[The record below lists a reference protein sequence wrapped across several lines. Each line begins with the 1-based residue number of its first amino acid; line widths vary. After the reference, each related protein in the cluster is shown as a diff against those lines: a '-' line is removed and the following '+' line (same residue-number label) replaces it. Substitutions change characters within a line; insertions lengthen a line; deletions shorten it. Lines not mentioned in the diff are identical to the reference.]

1 MWEELYQRLYPELA
15 AYCRRAWG
23 PEGEDLAQETFLKAL
38 QAGDG
43 FLDLGPAQKRAWV
56 YRTVKNLAIDRHR
69 RRVLEEASLPPEEDA
84 AAEEP
89 GYGRVET
96 ELLLSRLP
104 EPDRTLFRLRYLEG
118 YTAREL
124 AELYGLP
131 AGTVRAKLSR
141 SAKRLCKWL
150 APDYQGGYE
159 KWENN

>member
-15 AYCRRAWG
+15 AYSLRAWG
-23 PEGEDLAQETFLKAL
+23 EEAGDLTQEAFLRAL
-38 QAGDG
+38 QAGDC
-43 FLDLGPAQKRAWV
+43 FLDLSPAQKRAWL

-69 RRVLEEASLPPEEDA
+69 RRVLEEACLPPEEDA
-84 AAEEP
+84 AVEEP

-96 ELLLSRLP
+96 ELLLARLP

-141 SAKRLCKWL
+141 AAKALHKWL
-150 APDYQGGYE
+150 APRS
-159 KWENN
+159 

>member
-15 AYCRRAWG
+15 AYCHRAWG
-23 PEGEDLAQETFLKAL
+23 EEAGDLTQEAFLRAL
-38 QAGDG
+38 QAGDS
-43 FLDLGPAQKRAWV
+43 FLDLSPAQKRAWL
-56 YRTVKNLAIDRHR
+56 YRTVKNLAIDRYR

-89 GYGRVET
+89 GYQQVET

-104 EPDRTLFRLRYLEG
+104 EPDRTMFRLRYLEG

-141 SAKRLCKWL
+141 SAKRLSKWL
-150 APDYQGGYE
+150 APQS
-159 KWENN
+159 